1 MSARTEEL
9 RREISSWFHARSSSP
24 PTTSAVASVINAF
37 TGIQGREEPRAPDG
51 ESQAPRGSE
60 NDGRS

>member
-9 RREISSWFHARSSSP
+9 RREIASWFHTRSSSP

-37 TGIQGREEPRAPDG
+37 TGISSRQESSAPVG
-51 ESQAPRGSE
+51 ESRTESGSTK
-60 NDGRS
+60 